1 MIQEKIDQAIG
12 ILQEKNIDAWMTFGR
27 ETATMRDPMLDFIAG
42 MDFTWQTALIITAK
56 GDAIAIVGQYDV
68 ANLETRG
75 NYREII
81 GYVESIREDLRRVL
95 ARLDP
100 RQIAVNYSLS
110 SPTADGLSAGMYMN
124 LQE

>member
-110 SPTADGLSAGMYMN
+110 SPTADGLSAGM
-124 LQE
+124 